1 MLSMEQCK
9 IINEQLAKENASEF
23 VKMLLVLN
31 YSPLYHNDG

>member
-23 VKMLLVLN
+23 VKILLVKYGN
-31 YSPLYHNDG
+31 TE